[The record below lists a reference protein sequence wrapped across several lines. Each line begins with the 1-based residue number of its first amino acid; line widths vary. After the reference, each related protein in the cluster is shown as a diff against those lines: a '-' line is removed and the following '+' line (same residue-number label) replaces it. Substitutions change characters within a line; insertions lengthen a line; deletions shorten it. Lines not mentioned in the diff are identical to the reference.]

1 MEQLKERKEQEE
13 AVTDKEKAV
22 PEKEKGADWFL
33 GNIRDAAQFLTG
45 CWMFL
50 MLTVFPL
57 YFGNKYHE
65 IGGYKFSFFSGIS
78 ALLLIPAA
86 VLGAVVLAGK
96 AVEGETKIWRREI
109 SPVDIGVLLYL
120 AASVL
125 SYAFSAFPADAWE
138 GVGGWNMG
146 LHTQLLMGASY
157 FLISRFFPW
166 KKAQEKSRIGLG
178 GKLIFYGFFAGS
190 GITFALG
197 VLHRF
202 GVDPLGMY
210 KGIDSSYQIL
220 FLSTIGQATWYSSYV
235 CTVFAI
241 GICIFFAAEDQKI
254 RIFSGLYCVLGFMT
268 LVTQNSDSAF
278 ASLAL
283 LFIGLFAAACSSPH
297 KMERFLETVILGAAS
312 FKAIG
317 FLQWGFADRALE
329 LGKLSTFVSR
339 GWLSW
344 LLLLCSSGCLIW
356 LLHWEEKKGEAVME
370 AEWRKTGKM
379 LRRICLIAVLAAA
392 VLVLV
397 LIAGNTAGLWQKWFG
412 ITFRNQY
419 LLFNDKWG
427 SDRGFTWKISAEIY
441 AGLPWLQKL
450 VGVGPDCFQ
459 VYSYSIPEF
468 ADRLYQYWKP
478 DILTNAHN
486 EFLNLLICTGMAGLF
501 SFLSM
506 FVLGARRFYRAW
518 GQNRCG
524 GEKGKGTWPAS
535 LILAGM
541 LCILAYAGHNFFCY
555 QQVCCTPFLF
565 LIMGLAESAARLEN
579 RLN

>member
-1 MEQLKERKEQEE
+1 MDQLTERMEQEE
-13 AVTDKEKAV
+13 TV
-22 PEKEKGADWFL
+22 PNKDKGADWFL

-50 MLTVFPL
+50 MLTIFPL

-65 IGGYKFSFFSGIS
+65 IGGYKFSFFSGTS
-78 ALLLIPAA
+78 TLLLFPAA
-86 VLGAVVLAGK
+86 VLAAVVLLGK
-96 AVEGETKIWRREI
+96 VIKRQYGELRKEI
-109 SPVDIGVLLYL
+109 SLVDIGVLLYL
-120 AASVL
+120 GASVI
-125 SYAFSAFPADAWE
+125 SFIMSDFPADAWE

-146 LHTQLLMGASY
+146 LRTQLLMGASY

-166 KKAQEKSRIGLG
+166 KNGKEKGKTGLG

-197 VLHRF
+197 ILNRF

-241 GICIFFAAEDQKI
+241 GICIFFAAEDHKI
-254 RIFSGLYCVLGFMT
+254 RVFSGLYCVLGFMT

-283 LFIGLFAAACSSPH
+283 LFTGLFVAACASPH
-297 KMERFLETVILGAAS
+297 KMERFLEVIILGAAS

-317 FLQWGFADRALE
+317 FLQWGFAERALE
-329 LGKLSTFVSR
+329 LGKLSTLFSR

-356 LLHWEEKKGEAVME
+356 LLHWEEKKGEAAME
-370 AEWRKTGKM
+370 AEWGKTGKT
-379 LRRICLIAVLAAA
+379 LRKLCLIAVLAAA
-392 VLVLV
+392 VLVLA

-412 ITFRNQY
+412 KTFQNQY

-427 SDRGFTWKISAEIY
+427 SDRGFTWKISAELY

-450 VGVGPDCFQ
+450 VGVGPDCFKA
-459 VYSYSIPEF
+459 YSYSIPEY
-468 ADRLYQYWKP
+468 ADLLYMYWRP
-478 DILTNAHN
+478 NILTNAHN
-486 EFLNLLICTGMAGLF
+486 EFLNLLICTGIVGLLA
-501 SFLSM
+501 FLAM
-506 FVLGARRFYRAW
+506 LAMGVRRFFKAW
-518 GQNRCG
+518 
-524 GEKGKGTWPAS
+524 EKDMDGIESTWLTS
-535 LILAGM
+535 FVLAGM
-541 LCILAYAGHNFFCY
+541 LTILAYGGHNFFCY

-565 LIMGLAESAARLEN
+565 IVMGLAESAVRIKAGKGS
-579 RLN
+579 